1 MTNMDDEYF
10 SLPATNPRVE
20 TFVPAARPKP
30 GLYWVMLTRAA
41 GGPIH
46 LQRLSRHSH
55 PGPAITEIRLMPSEA
70 AEELTHNITDITN
83 RYKNAA
89 LDVRDPATTE
99 QTNYR
104 DASTQTTVMDIDP
117 SVLELHTNS
126 KFEDTYFDID
136 RSTEWLP
143 PRPRNPGLRMAS
155 HVHYGPVSISSSSGT
170 RRSPVVFTPTPSTGS
185 VESLEEGRVEREAYR
200 KMRKEEIEG
209 QDKRGFWD
217 RIFVSLWMAY
227 GNRPYM

>member
-1 MTNMDDEYF
+1 MDDEYF
-10 SLPATNPRVE
+10 SLPAPNPRVK
-20 TFVPAARPKP
+20 TFIPAAQPKP
-30 GLYWVMLTRAA
+30 GLYWVISTRAA

-55 PGPAITEIRLMPSEA
+55 PGRAMTELKLIPSEA
-70 AEELTHNITDITN
+70 VKGLTHNITDITKRFEN
-83 RYKNAA
+83 VA

-99 QTNYR
+99 PINHR
-104 DASTQTTVMDIDP
+104 DASTQTTAVDIDT
-117 SVLELHTNS
+117 SVLELQTNS
-126 KFEDTYFDID
+126 KFEDAYFDID

-155 HVHYGPVSISSSSGT
+155 HVHYGPVSIASSSGT

-185 VESLEEGRVEREAYR
+185 VESLEEGRVEEPR

-209 QDKRGFWD
+209 QSKRGFWD
-217 RIFVSLWMAY
+217 RVFVSLWMAY
-227 GNRPYM
+227 GNRPYL